1 MKKASF
7 CFLFTIL
14 PLLLSA
20 RQYGGN
26 LFFQRADSLLNT
38 ILTLYQVPKYGLL
51 METYPRN
58 PKQQITYTANSDAN
72 LTQQEVS
79 FLWPYS
85 AMVSGCVSMYKI
97 SKADKYK
104 ELMDKQIKPG
114 LDLYWDN
121 TRKPACYQSYPT
133 FAGKNDRYYDDND
146 WIALDC
152 CDYYEA
158 TGKQEYLDKAIALHR
173 YIYSGWSDELG
184 GGIYWCEQKRTSKNT
199 CSNAPATVLCLK
211 LYKLTKDEKYL
222 KQAEETYEWTKTNLR
237 DPEDFVYWDNINLEG
252 QIGYAKYTYNSGQMI
267 QAGVLLYQITGKE
280 AYLQDAQQTAK
291 GAYEYFCR
299 LQQTPKG
306 EMRFYPDS
314 PWFNVIL
321 FRGLKVL
328 YQTDHNPTYIKAMID
343 NADFAWRWTRDSN
356 GLFSNDWSGNKS
368 NQFKSLLENA
378 CMVELFAEISEL

>member
-237 DPEDFVYWDNINLEG
+237 DPEDFVYWDNISLEG

-267 QAGVLLYQITGKE
+267 QAGVLFYQITGKE

-321 FRGLKVL
+321 FRGLKAL

>member
-104 ELMDKQIKPG
+104 KLMDKQIKPG

-237 DPEDFVYWDNINLEG
+237 DPEDFVYWDNISLEG

-267 QAGVLLYQITGKE
+267 QAGVLLYQITGKK

-321 FRGLKVL
+321 FRGLKAL

>member
-104 ELMDKQIKPG
+104 KLMDKQIKPG

-222 KQAEETYEWTKTNLR
+222 KQAEETYEWTKKNLR
-237 DPEDFVYWDNINLEG
+237 DPEDFVYWDNISLEG

-321 FRGLKVL
+321 FRGLKAL

>member
-58 PKQQITYTANSDAN
+58 PKQQITYTANSDDN

-222 KQAEETYEWTKTNLR
+222 KQAEETYEWTKKNLR

-321 FRGLKVL
+321 FRGLKAL
-328 YQTDHNPTYIKAMID
+328 YQIDHNPTYIKAMID

>member
-104 ELMDKQIKPG
+104 KLMDKQIKPG

-237 DPEDFVYWDNINLEG
+237 DPEDFVYWDNISLEG

>member
-26 LFFQRADSLLNT
+26 FFFQRADSLLNT

-222 KQAEETYEWTKTNLR
+222 KQAEETYEWTKKNLR
-237 DPEDFVYWDNINLEG
+237 DPEDFVYWDNISLEG

-378 CMVELFAEISEL
+378 CMIELFAEISEL

>member
-291 GAYEYFCR
+291 GAYEFFCR

-321 FRGLKVL
+321 FRGLKAL

>member
-104 ELMDKQIKPG
+104 KLMDKQIKPG

-237 DPEDFVYWDNINLEG
+237 DPEDFVYWDNISLEG

-321 FRGLKVL
+321 FRGLKAL
-328 YQTDHNPTYIKAMID
+328 YQTDHNPTYIKTMID

>member
-85 AMVSGCVSMYKI
+85 AMVSGCISMYKI

-321 FRGLKVL
+321 FRGLKAL

-378 CMVELFAEISEL
+378 CMIELFAEISEL

>member
-222 KQAEETYEWTKTNLR
+222 KQAEETYEWTKKNLR

-378 CMVELFAEISEL
+378 CMIELFAEISEL